1 MLGTGFP
8 ASQVL
13 LVEQPGGWGPGG
25 LLESRFDPAVARRL
39 MNSLGRKGIRVLAVR
54 RPGRVTAPARRRWAL
69 ADCRP
74 SRRAMR
80 WGRFDQDAELLNL
93 NPDLDMEPVTPTPTY
108 LVCAHG
114 THDVCCAVEGRSVA
128 AELDRLRPGNAWE
141 CSHLGGDRFAANVL
155 VLPSGVMYGRFPV
168 VAAADL
174 VAASDRGEVLP
185 PYLRGRIGLAPAAQ
199 AALSYAQERLQVFG
213 IDQLQVLGTDAVHQV
228 SPAARNADEVERVR
242 VRIAAPD
249 GIVVVWVRVELVPA
263 ELLTCRAARA
273 SRSLAYRPVSVEVH

>member
-1 MLGTGFP
+1 
-8 ASQVL
+8 
-13 LVEQPGGWGPGG
+13 
-25 LLESRFDPAVARRL
+25 
-39 MNSLGRKGIRVLAVR
+39 
-54 RPGRVTAPARRRWAL
+54 
-69 ADCRP
+69 
-74 SRRAMR
+74 MR

-114 THDVCCAVEGRSVA
+114 THDVCCAVEGRPVA